1 MPRLVCTANRDGDV
15 MKLYGSKTSPFVRKI
30 RVLAAEFDLPVT
42 FVPEDPWAKSELLL
56 GLNPLGKVPVLVMPD
71 GQVVYDSLAIIDAL
85 DQSRDEARRMIPS
98 HGPKRIEALQW
109 HVLAHGL
116 IEAAVNR
123 LLETRRPDDK
133 QMPEM
138 MVREEQRFARTLDRV
153 EHQLAGRSASAG
165 AQPDFVALM
174 LGVAMLYADF
184 RYPHDWRAT
193 HPHLASLIASVAER
207 PSFTLT
213 EPTA

>member
-1 MPRLVCTANRDGDV
+1 

-30 RVLAAEFDLPVT
+30 RVLAAEFHLPVT
-42 FVPEDPWAKSELLL
+42 FIPEDPWAKSELLL

-85 DQSRDEARRMIPS
+85 DQSHDEARRMIPS
-98 HGPKRIEALQW
+98 KGAKRIEALQW

-138 MVREEQRFARTLDRV
+138 MVREEQRFARTLDRI
-153 EHQLAGRSASAG
+153 EHQLAGHPVAAG
-165 AQPDFVALM
+165 SQPGFAALM

-193 HPHLASLIASVAER
+193 HPHLAGLIAGLEER
-207 PSFTLT
+207 PSFTQT
-213 EPTA
+213 GPTA